1 MRKLLIFFI
10 LFIFSAVS
18 FSGTE
23 VEKYVLEQ
31 HNKIFKYINNSE
43 NLLKEDR
50 IKFLKGLENSL
61 KGLII
66 SEEISKRVLG
76 KKITQLLQK
85 NKRKIL
91 I

>member
-43 NLLKEDR
+43 NLLKD
-50 IKFLKGLENSL
+50 LEV
-61 KGLII
+61 
-66 SEEISKRVLG
+66 R
-76 KKITQLLQK
+76 
-85 NKRKIL
+85 
-91 I
+91 

>member
-66 SEEISKRVLG
+66 TEEISKRVLG

>member
-50 IKFLKGLENSL
+50 TKSRKKYLKEYW
-61 KGLII
+61 
-66 SEEISKRVLG
+66 E